1 MNRNTRFAI
10 VTINLFFSLLFVGIY
25 AAHAQEAPPKSG
37 TDRGGTQTPVTV
49 DQTTTLPRGNGTVV
63 PPRGGATQGPSDVHP
78 ETRQRRAP
86 EADRQTRPSGMQDT
100 QPQSSSSSFPGP
112 FKDIQAAVKVQP
124 QNQVNTKSNTPC
136 GSPKCLGEAL
146 TTQKLFTS
154 QVDGIGKGPGNVV
167 SPKVQG
173 AAGRGRR

>member
-100 QPQSSSSSFPGP
+100 QPQSSSLFRDSIS
-112 FKDIQAAVKVQP
+112 DVQSKIKALP

-136 GSPKCLGEAL
+136 GSPKCLGDAL
-146 TTQKLFTS
+146 TTQKPFTS
-154 QVDGIGKGPGNVV
+154 QLGSGNAV
-167 SPKVQG
+167 SPKFQG